1 MDNGACSYR
10 RFLDGDENG
19 VVDIIRDYKDG
30 LMLYL
35 NGFVQNIHVAE
46 DLTEDTFVKIVV
58 NKPRFS
64 GKSTFKTWLY
74 AIGRNVTL
82 DYIRRCKKV
91 ETVSTDDVAH
101 ILSDEADVE
110 KKYIQNEQKRLVYN
124 ALKKLN
130 PEYRQVLYLMYFEDF
145 KIAQIASVMKKNNK
159 QIENLVYRAKLSL
172 KTELDKEG
180 FVYEEL

>member
-1 MDNGACSYR
+1 M
-10 RFLDGDENG
+10 
-19 VVDIIRDYKDG
+19 
-30 LMLYL
+30 
-35 NGFVQNIHVAE
+35 
-46 DLTEDTFVKIVV
+46 
-58 NKPRFS
+58 
-64 GKSTFKTWLY
+64 
-74 AIGRNVTL
+74 
-82 DYIRRCKKV
+82 
-91 ETVSTDDVAH
+91 
-101 ILSDEADVE
+101 
-110 KKYIQNEQKRLVYN
+110 YN